1 MITRK
6 MINGFSEQT
15 EPLTEYE
22 EQTLLPQLVRG
33 LRTKIGKSMSV
44 TNKAIIEGMK
54 KNLGLSIS
62 DARVR
67 KLINHIRTK
76 DLVPCLIATSNGY
89 YIAETEQE
97 LKEYEE
103 SLLGR
108 EEAIR
113 NVRLSIQRQRISKY
127 QQLNLFK

>member
-1 MITRK
+1 MIQ
-6 MINGFSEQT
+6 GFTEQT

-33 LRTKIGKSMSV
+33 LRTKVGRAMSV
-44 TNKAIIEGMK
+44 TNKAIIDGMK
-54 KNLGLSIS
+54 RNLGLSIS

-67 KLINHIRTK
+67 KLINHIRNN
-76 DLVPCLIATSNGY
+76 DLVPCLIATSQGY
-89 YIAETEQE
+89 YIAESEQE
-97 LKEYEE
+97 LKDYEE

-113 NVRLSIQRQRISKY
+113 NVRMSIQRQRFNKY
-127 QQLNLFK
+127 HQQSLFQ